1 MNLSDDK
8 AFRKENTV
16 DIEKLAGNLTSL
28 GLDIN
33 ASRARD
39 AAVSQLKAVT
49 RLFGIWHGVENPES
63 PTMFDC
69 ERWILNTHGYK
80 HAIEFLSALHSAD
93 KKKRV
98 ELQKRLY
105 KHQLKERGLPL
116 WQTAITWHWCRQ
128 PSPKIPSAC
137 LLSTV
142 AIAKIFGL
150 DVDLSTIRQAIRRPP
165 LRLIR
170 PADFVFTVDRMSF
183 DNADAFWLRKVN
195 SRLSK

>member
-1 MNLSDDK
+1 MNLSNDK
-8 AFRKENTV
+8 AFRREHAGW
-16 DIEKLAGNLTSL
+16 IEKLAGNLTSL
-28 GLDIN
+28 GLGVN

-39 AAVSQLKAVT
+39 AATSQLKAIT
-49 RLFGIWHGVENPES
+49 RIVGIWHGVENPEN
-63 PTMFDC
+63 PTMFDA

-80 HAIEFLSALHSAD
+80 HTLEFLSALHSAD
-93 KKKRV
+93 KAKRV
-98 ELQKRLY
+98 ELQKRLH
-105 KHQLKERGLPL
+105 KHGLKERGLRL
-116 WQTAITWHWCRQ
+116 WQTAITWHWCIQ
-128 PSPKIPSAC
+128 PDEKIPPAC

-195 SRLSK
+195 SRLS